1 MFKDLYGK
9 EIKAG
14 DMVRNINT
22 GEIIEVFADEDENN
36 ELAVNVDGTTVYLSE
51 IETEFNLMVV
61 EQNKAIMEGMFY
73 LLIALGVL
81 SLVVI
86 VGMIWLYVALKR
98 AADSLANK
106 ILS

>member
-14 DMVRNINT
+14 DMVRDIGT

-61 EQNKAIMEGMFY
+61 EQK
-73 LLIALGVL
+73 
-81 SLVVI
+81 
-86 VGMIWLYVALKR
+86 
-98 AADSLANK
+98 
-106 ILS
+106 

>member
-14 DMVRNINT
+14 DMVRDIGT
-22 GEIIEVFADEDENN
+22 GEIIEVFADEDKNN

-61 EQNKAIMEGMFY
+61 EQK
-73 LLIALGVL
+73 
-81 SLVVI
+81 
-86 VGMIWLYVALKR
+86 
-98 AADSLANK
+98 
-106 ILS
+106 

>member
-1 MFKDLYGK
+1 MSKDLYGK

-14 DMVRNINT
+14 DMVRDIGT

-61 EQNKAIMEGMFY
+61 EQKIK
-73 LLIALGVL
+73 LLWKECFI
-81 SLVVI
+81 
-86 VGMIWLYVALKR
+86 Y
-98 AADSLANK
+98 
-106 ILS
+106 

>member
-14 DMVRNINT
+14 DMVRDIGT

-61 EQNKAIMEGMFY
+61 EQN
-73 LLIALGVL
+73 
-81 SLVVI
+81 
-86 VGMIWLYVALKR
+86 
-98 AADSLANK
+98 
-106 ILS
+106 

>member
-1 MFKDLYGK
+1 MSKDLYGK

-14 DMVRNINT
+14 DMVRDIGT

-61 EQNKAIMEGMFY
+61 EQK
-73 LLIALGVL
+73 
-81 SLVVI
+81 
-86 VGMIWLYVALKR
+86 
-98 AADSLANK
+98 
-106 ILS
+106 

>member
-14 DMVRNINT
+14 DMVRDIDT

-61 EQNKAIMEGMFY
+61 EQK
-73 LLIALGVL
+73 
-81 SLVVI
+81 
-86 VGMIWLYVALKR
+86 
-98 AADSLANK
+98 
-106 ILS
+106 